1 MTPLALWR
9 ALFMPTTSSWQGE
22 DARYVDTFLFFT
34 LTSFFVGLYS
44 LFKWNEHGHSALVMT
59 SILLVILEC
68 TAGVIFRLSK
78 QAEAALNVGFLGM
91 VIHAVNIIYQTGGI
105 VESTQ
110 AFWLPLLIVAFYL
123 SARLFMATVWSLLV
137 VAISGWMVN
146 GHLSGLVYP
155 NVELT
160 PTSLVVETWSGFL
173 LPLVVIVVA
182 QAWVSRQRQAAIEQ
196 AESAHRASEAIA
208 EQAKQ
213 GATQL
218 SEVLDQASGNAE
230 SLTQVSGVIEQQ
242 SSELHQQ
249 VSTLNVNC
257 ESQASAAEQMSE
269 QVKHLT
275 QGMEASDQF
284 VTELKQRSDI
294 IYRQAE
300 TSSDSLQA
308 SKEAIARILSSND
321 EIMSVADVITSVAE
335 QTNLLA
341 LNAAIEAARAGEQG
355 RGFAV
360 VADQVRELSAKSN
373 NSAVDI
379 RALLERSRREVS
391 QGQAVIENSTTE
403 LSGIIEQVSSVS
415 VDVSQLAETISHQV
429 EALREL
435 TCASQAVASSVVETN
450 QVSDAVASQ
459 GAMLAEQVERLN
471 ALAESLNQVVGM
483 RQQMA

>member
-1 MTPLALWR
+1 MTPLAIWR
-9 ALFMPTTSSWQGE
+9 ALFLPTNASWHGE
-22 DARYVDTFLFFT
+22 SARYVDTFLFFT
-34 LTSFFVGLYS
+34 LTSFFVGIYS
-44 LFKWNEHGHSALVMT
+44 LFKWYSHDHSALVMT
-59 SILLVILEC
+59 SVLLVVLEC
-68 TAGVIFRLSK
+68 LAGIIFRLSK

-123 SARLFMATVWSLLV
+123 SARLFMATAWSLLV
-137 VAISGWMVN
+137 VVVSAWMVN
-146 GHLSGLVYP
+146 SHLAGQSFP
-155 NVELT
+155 NVELS
-160 PTSLVVETWSGFL
+160 PSALAVETWSGFL
-173 LPLVVIVVA
+173 LPLVVIVMA
-182 QAWVSRQRQAAIEQ
+182 QAWASRQRQQAISQ
-196 AESAHRASEAIA
+196 AESAHQSSEAIA

-213 GATQL
+213 GASQL
-218 SEVLDQASGNAE
+218 AEVLDKASGNAA
-230 SLTQVSGVIEQQ
+230 SLSDVSTVIEQQ
-242 SSELHQQ
+242 STELHQQ
-249 VSTLNVNC
+249 VGTLNLNC

-300 TSSDSLQA
+300 TSSESLQA

-373 NSAVDI
+373 SSAVDI

-391 QGQAVIENSTTE
+391 QGQAVIENSTAE
-403 LSGIIEQVSSVS
+403 LTGIIEQVSSVS
-415 VDVSQLAETISHQV
+415 VDVSQLAATISQQV

-435 TCASQAVASSVVETN
+435 TVASQAVASSVVETN

-459 GAMLAEQVERLN
+459 GALLAEQVERLN
-471 ALAESLNQVVGM
+471 ALAESLNQVVGL
-483 RQQMA
+483 RQRMA

>member
-1 MTPLALWR
+1 MTPLACWR
-9 ALFMPTTSSWQGE
+9 ALFLPPSTRWQGE

-44 LFKWNEHGHSALVMT
+44 LFKWYEHGHSALVAT
-59 SILLVILEC
+59 SGLLVALEC
-68 TAGVIFRLSK
+68 LAGVVFRLSRRHDL
-78 QAEAALNVGFLGM
+78 ALNVGFLGM

-123 SARLFMATVWSLLV
+123 SARLLMASVWALAV
-137 VAISGWMVN
+137 VVIAGWMVN
-146 GHLSGLVYP
+146 GHLSGATYP
-155 NVELT
+155 MVELT
-160 PTSLVVETWSGFL
+160 STSELIETWSGFL
-173 LPLVVIVVA
+173 LPLVVIVIA
-182 QAWVSRQRQAAIEQ
+182 QAWAARQRQIAIQQ
-196 AESAHRASEAIA
+196 AEAANQSSAAIA

-213 GATQL
+213 GASQL
-218 SEVLDQASGNAE
+218 SQVLDQASGNAA
-230 SLTQVSGVIEQQ
+230 SLSDVSAVIEQQ
-242 SSELHQQ
+242 STELHQQ
-249 VSTLNVNC
+249 VGTLNINC

-269 QVKHLT
+269 QVKYLT

-284 VTELKQRSDI
+284 VNELKQRSDI
-294 IYRQAE
+294 IQRQAE

-373 NSAVDI
+373 SSAVDI

-403 LSGIIEQVSSVS
+403 LTGIIEQVSSVS
-415 VDVSQLAETISHQV
+415 VDVSQLAVTISQQV

-435 TCASQAVASSVVETN
+435 TSASQAVACSVVETN

-459 GAMLAEQVERLN
+459 GALLAEQVERLN
-471 ALAESLNQVVGM
+471 TLAESLNQVVGM
-483 RQQMA
+483 RQHTV

>member
-9 ALFMPTTSSWQGE
+9 ALFMPTTISWQGE

-44 LFKWNEHGHSALVMT
+44 LFKWYEHGHSALVMT
-59 SILLVILEC
+59 SILLVALEC
-68 TAGVIFRLSK
+68 LAGVVFRLSK
-78 QAEAALNVGFLGM
+78 QAEAALNIGFLGM

-105 VESTQ
+105 AQSTQ
-110 AFWLPLLIVAFYL
+110 SFWLPLLIVAFYL
-123 SARLFMATVWSLLV
+123 SAKLFMATAWSFLV
-137 VAISGWMVN
+137 VLISGWMVN
-146 GHLSGLVYP
+146 GHLSGQVFP
-155 NVELT
+155 NVELSS
-160 PTSLVVETWSGFL
+160 TSLAIETWSGFL

-196 AESAHRASEAIA
+196 AESAHHASEAIA
-208 EQAKQ
+208 VQAKQ
-213 GATQL
+213 GANQL

-249 VSTLNVNC
+249 VGTLNVNC

-294 IYRQAE
+294 IYRQAA
-300 TSSDSLQA
+300 TSSESLQA

-360 VADQVRELSAKSN
+360 VAEQVRELSAKSN
-373 NSAVDI
+373 SSAVDI

-391 QGQAVIENSTTE
+391 QGQTVIESSTTE
-403 LSGIIEQVSSVS
+403 LSGIIDQVSSVS
-415 VDVSQLAETISHQV
+415 VDVSQLAETISQQV

-450 QVSDAVASQ
+450 QVSDAVAAQ
-459 GAMLAEQVERLN
+459 GALLAEQVEQLN

-483 RQQMA
+483 RQKVA

>member
-9 ALFMPTTSSWQGE
+9 ALFMPTTASWQGD

-34 LTSFFVGLYS
+34 LTSFFVGIYS
-44 LFKWNEHGHSALVMT
+44 LFKWYEHDHSALVMT
-59 SILLVILEC
+59 SVLLVSLEC
-68 TAGVIFRLSK
+68 LAGVIFRFSR
-78 QAEAALNVGFLGM
+78 QPVVALNVGFLGM

-110 AFWLPLLIVAFYL
+110 AFWSPLLIVAFYL
-123 SARLFMATVWSLLV
+123 SARLLMATVWSLLV
-137 VAISGWMVN
+137 VVVSGWMVN
-146 GHLSGLVYP
+146 SHLSGRVFP
-155 NVELT
+155 NVELSS
-160 PTSLVVETWSGFL
+160 TSQMIETWSGFL
-173 LPLVVIVVA
+173 LPLVVIVIA
-182 QAWVSRQRQAAIEQ
+182 QAWASRQRHQAIAQ
-196 AESAHRASEAIA
+196 AETAHKSSEAIA
-208 EQAKQ
+208 EQAKL
-213 GATQL
+213 GASQL
-218 SEVLDQASGNAE
+218 AEVLDKASGNAE
-230 SLTQVSGVIEQQ
+230 SLTQVSNVIEQQ

-249 VSTLNVNC
+249 VGALNVNC

-275 QGMEASDQF
+275 LGMEASDQF

-300 TSSDSLQA
+300 TSSESLQA
-308 SKEAIARILSSND
+308 SKQAIARILSSND

-373 NSAVDI
+373 SSAVDI

-391 QGQAVIENSTTE
+391 QGQAVIESSTAE

-415 VDVSQLAETISHQV
+415 GDVTQLADTISQQV

-459 GAMLAEQVERLN
+459 GALLAEQVERLN
-471 ALAESLNQVVGM
+471 TLAESLNQVVGL
-483 RQQMA
+483 RQQRA